1 MSSLAEPT
9 LVPFTYIEL
18 PRILMSLLS
27 TPLSMRVLLSLSSVD
42 SIFRSMVDMKGLIY
56 TLGCSD
62 LDILN
67 LFERTVATS

>member
-9 LVPFTYIEL
+9 LVLLTYIEL

-42 SIFRSMVDMKGLIY
+42 SILRSTADMKGLIY

>member
-9 LVPFTYIEL
+9 LVLFTYIEL

-42 SIFRSMVDMKGLIY
+42 SIFRSTADMKGLIY

-62 LDILN
+62 LDILD
-67 LFERTVATS
+67 LFERTVTTS

>member
-1 MSSLAEPT
+1 MSSFAEPT